1 MDYTEKQVLQGKAV
15 LFLGA
20 GASYNCTDREKK
32 RIGFTGNELLQKIN
46 EEFLGNTPN
55 HLTLDFASTMA
66 IQKAGRENFDLF
78 IKELV
83 CDFDPTNEHQLLS
96 EFKWKAIF
104 TTNYDE
110 AIEKAYREN
119 KSALQK
125 IEKIISDNDSLQ
137 KVVVNPDK
145 LPVVKIHGCI
155 SRPNDA
161 RTPLVIS
168 CSDYRR
174 HQENRSSL
182 YQYLKE
188 CLTSDLVIFYGYGL
202 GDNNIVGI
210 LDDLEKEGVNRTRHI
225 WLDPFMDEM
234 YKDYWESKNLLCKVN
249 NLYDFLSEIKSKQD
263 SNILSLNTFLKNDSV
278 ISKLIPSNDRPS
290 NELETY
296 LLKQLLYVEMNDEIK
311 RESDNYNND
320 IFYRGNTHGFSWVAK
335 NLDFQRAIERTLEVE
350 LFENFEISNQLFNF
364 LIINGYAGSGKSVLL
379 KRLAWN
385 GVSKFNGNCF
395 YLSEG
400 ATLNTKLIFELIK
413 LIKEPIILFIDNILE
428 HQTEILEI
436 KNFSIKDSSKIMII
450 GAARSNEWNNSE
462 NILDKLN
469 PNFFSLKDLND
480 FEVKNLVN
488 KLKEFKA
495 EGSLKELSDI
505 DKYKF
510 IKEKSNN
517 QLLVTLLEATHYGQE
532 FSEIIKDEYEGIYD
546 RAAKDL
552 YLSIC
557 CFHRHGLEL
566 RAGMIKRLSGI
577 NFEQFKEKFLQ
588 PLELLVTSYYSY
600 RVNDIVYTTRH
611 SYIAQHVFKQAFLS
625 EMDKAQQL
633 IKIIRYLNIG
643 FDTDSKA
650 LDFILKGRIL
660 AEEFND
666 KDLAHSIFNIAQDIG
681 VNNAFILHQR
691 AIFEINHQNPNY
703 ELALDYL
710 KRINSNDGYY
720 DMRTVE
726 HTKANA
732 YRKIALNSSSKQ
744 DKIKYR
750 NLSLKLLN
758 DNIRTSN
765 RTSMPY
771 HTKGLVL
778 LDEIKDCDNENDL
791 VDIIK
796 DFENN
801 LSAGFKK
808 FPYDESLTVLEHDFS
823 DEIDN
828 SPRAIEKIKEALRKN
843 SDNIYIVQRY
853 AKFYIKKND
862 FLEARTCMLNF
873 LRNDVNNRTIN
884 YLMAYSY
891 IKENES
897 LYFQNAIKYLKK
909 CYSPRDSNYEPKFL
923 HACLEYIYQSEEKAL
938 KIFTDLNQS
947 NVSPKIKNKPTHMI
961 RDSEGNERFFD
972 AIIVTINDQF
982 GFVKTSKYAE
992 NIHVHK
998 STISNEEDWEALRPG
1013 DPLKISIWFSF
1024 RGPRAKTAIIL

>member
-15 LFLGA
+15 LFIGA
-20 GASYNCTDREKK
+20 GASYNCTNGQNE

-46 EEFLGNTPN
+46 EEFLGSTSNP
-55 HLTLDFASTMA
+55 LTLDFASTMA

-83 CDFDPTNEHQLLS
+83 CNFEPTEEHKLLS

-110 AIEKAYREN
+110 AIEKSYREN
-119 KSALQK
+119 KSSLQK

-145 LPVVKIHGCI
+145 LPIIKIHGCI
-155 SRPNDA
+155 SRPNDS
-161 RTPLVIS
+161 RIPLVIS
-168 CSDYRR
+168 NSDYRR

-202 GDNNIVGI
+202 GDDNILGI
-210 LDDLEKEGVNRTRHI
+210 LDELEKDGVSRTRHI
-225 WLDPFMDEM
+225 WLDPFMDDM
-234 YKDYWESKNLLCKVN
+234 YKDYWESKNLLCIVG
-249 NLYDFLSEIKSKQD
+249 NLYDFLNEIKRKQAN
-263 SNILSLNTFLKNDSV
+263 NILSLSNILKNDSV

-290 NELETY
+290 SELEQY
-296 LLKQLLYVEMNDEIK
+296 LLKQLVYVEMTDEIK
-311 RESDNYNND
+311 KELDDYKNE
-320 IFYRGNTHGFSWVAK
+320 IFYRGNSYGFSWVAK

-364 LIINGYAGSGKSVLL
+364 LIVNGYAGSGKSVLL

-385 GVSKFNGNCF
+385 GVSKFNSNCF
-395 YLSEG
+395 YLNEG
-400 ATLNTKLIFELIK
+400 ATINTKLVFELIRLVK
-413 LIKEPIILFIDNILE
+413 DPIIIFVDDILE
-428 HQTEILEI
+428 HQKEIVEI
-436 KNFSIKDSSKIMII
+436 KNYSVKDCAKVLIV
-450 GAARSNEWNNSE
+450 GATRTNEWNNSE

-469 PNFFSLKDLND
+469 PKFFSLKDLND
-480 FEVKNLVN
+480 FEVKNLVD
-488 KLKEFKA
+488 KLKEFNA
-495 EGSLKELSDI
+495 EGNLKELNDA

-532 FSEIIKDEYEGIYD
+532 FSEIIKDEYEGVYD

-577 NFEQFKEKFLQ
+577 DFEQFKEKFLQ
-588 PLELLVTSYYSY
+588 PLELLVVSYYSY
-600 RVNDIVYTTRH
+600 RVNDIVYTSRH
-611 SYIAQHVFKQAFLS
+611 SHIAQHVFKQAFLS

-650 LDFILKGRIL
+650 LDFILKGKVL
-660 AEEFND
+660 AEEFD
-666 KDLAHSIFNIAQDIG
+666 SKELAHSIFNVAQDIG
-681 VNNAFILHQR
+681 VNSTFILHQR
-691 AIFEINHQNPNY
+691 AILEINHHNHNY

-710 KRINSNDGYY
+710 KRINSSDGYY

-732 YRKIALNSSSKQ
+732 YRKIALNSSSRHE
-744 DKIKYR
+744 KIKYR
-750 NLSLKLLN
+750 NMSLKLLN
-758 DNIRTSN
+758 ENIRTSN

-778 LDEIKDCDNENDL
+778 LDEIKDCDNENEL

-823 DEIDN
+823 DVIDN

-843 SDNIYIVQRY
+843 SDNVYIVQRY
-853 AKFYIKKND
+853 AKFYIKKKD
-862 FLEARTCMLNF
+862 FNEARTCMLSF
-873 LRNDVNNRTIN
+873 LRNDVNNRAVN
-884 YLMAYSY
+884 YLMACSY
-891 IKENES
+891 VKENET
-897 LYFQNAIKYLKK
+897 LHFQNAIKYLKK
-909 CYSPRDSNYEPKFL
+909 CYSPKDTNYEPKFL
-923 HACLEYIYQSEEKAL
+923 HACLEYIYQSEDRAL
-938 KIFTDLNQS
+938 KIFLDLSQS
-947 NVSPKIKNKPTHMI
+947 NISPKIKNKVSHVIIDMY
-961 RDSEGNERFFD
+961 GNEKFFD
-972 AIIVTINDQF
+972 AVVVTINDQF

-992 NIHVHK
+992 NIYVHK
-998 STISNEEDWEALRPG
+998 STIADQDVWEALRPG
-1013 DPLKISIWFSF
+1013 DSLKISIWFSF
-1024 RGPRAKTAIIL
+1024 RGPRAKTTII

>member
-1 MDYTEKQVLQGKAV
+1 MDYIEKQVLQGKAV

-20 GASYNCTDREKK
+20 GASYNCTNSKK
-32 RIGFTGNELLQKIN
+32 ERIGFTGNELLKKIN
-46 EEFLGNTPN
+46 EEFLGNTDEP
-55 HLTLDFASTMA
+55 LTLDFASTMA
-66 IQKAGRENFDLF
+66 IQISGRENFDHF
-78 IKELV
+78 IKSLV
-83 CDFDPTNEHQLLS
+83 SDFEPTDEHRLVT

-110 AIEKAYREN
+110 AIETAFKEN
-119 KSALQK
+119 KSSLQK
-125 IEKIISDNDSLQ
+125 VEKIISDNDSIQ
-137 KVVVNPDK
+137 RVIVNPEK
-145 LPVVKIHGCI
+145 LPVIKIHGCI
-155 SRPNDA
+155 SRINDN
-161 RTPLVIS
+161 RVPLVIS
-168 CSDYRR
+168 NSDYRR
-174 HQENRSSL
+174 HLENRSSL
-182 YQYLKE
+182 YQYLRE

-202 GDNNIVGI
+202 ADANIVGI
-210 LDDLEKEGVNRTRHI
+210 LDDLEKEGVSRTRHI
-225 WLDPFMDEM
+225 WLDPYMKELQKGF
-234 YKDYWESKNLLCKVN
+234 WQTKNLECKIN
-249 NLYDFLSEIKSKQD
+249 NLYDFLSDIKSKQD
-263 SNILSLNTFLKNDSV
+263 SNLLSLSSVLKNDSI
-278 ISKLIPSNDRPS
+278 ISKLIPSNDRP
-290 NELETY
+290 NEALESY
-296 LLKQLLYVEMNDEIK
+296 LLKQLVYAEMTDEIQKEIENYNDE
-311 RESDNYNND
+311 
-320 IFYRGNTHGFSWVAK
+320 IFYRGNAHGFSWVAK
-335 NLDFQRAIERTLEVE
+335 KLDFQRAIERTLEEE
-350 LFENFEISNQLFNF
+350 LFQNFEISNHFFNF
-364 LIINGYAGSGKSVLL
+364 LIVNGYAGSGKSVLL

-385 GVSKFNGNCF
+385 GVSKFNSNCF
-395 YLSEG
+395 YLNEG
-400 ATLNTKLIFELIK
+400 ATLNTKLIFDLMRLVK
-413 LIKEPIILFIDNILE
+413 DPIIIFVDDILE
-428 HQTEILEI
+428 HQNEILEI
-436 KNFSIKDSSKIMII
+436 RNYAIKDGAKIFIV
-450 GAARSNEWNNSE
+450 GTARTNEWNNSE

-469 PNFFSLKDLND
+469 PKFFGLKDLND

-495 EGSLKELSDI
+495 EGNLKDLNDLE
-505 DKYKF
+505 KYKF

-546 RAAKDL
+546 RSAKDL

-577 NFEQFKEKFLQ
+577 DFEQFKEKFLQ
-588 PLELLVTSYYSY
+588 PLELLVVSYFSY
-600 RVNDIVYTTRH
+600 KVNDIVYTTRH
-611 SYIAQHVFKQAFLS
+611 SHIAQHVFKQAFLS

-633 IKIIRYLNIG
+633 IKVIRYLNIG

-650 LDFILKGRIL
+650 LDFILKGKVL
-660 AEEFND
+660 AEEFSN
-666 KDLAHSIFNIAQDIG
+666 KELAHSIFNVAQDIG

-710 KRINSNDGYY
+710 KRINSIEGYY

-758 DNIRTSN
+758 ENIRTSN

-778 LDEIKDCDNENDL
+778 LDEIRDCDNENDL

-853 AKFYIKKND
+853 AKFYIKKKN
-862 FLEARTCMLNF
+862 FSEARACMLNF
-873 LRNDVNNRTIN
+873 LRNDVNNRAIN
-884 YLMAYSY
+884 YLMASSY
-891 IKENES
+891 VKENES
-897 LYFQNAIKYLKK
+897 LNFQHAIKYLKK
-909 CYSPRDSNYEPKFL
+909 CYSPKDTNYEPKFL

-938 KIFTDLNQS
+938 KIFVDLNQS
-947 NVSPKIKNKPTHMI
+947 NVSPKIKNKPTHVI
-961 RDSEGNERFFD
+961 RDSEGNEKFFD

-982 GFVKTSKYAE
+982 GFVKTTKYTE
-992 NIHVHK
+992 NIYVHK
-998 STISNEEDWEALRPG
+998 STISDEEDWEALRPG

-1024 RGPRAKTAIIL
+1024 RGPRAKTAII